1 LATPQAKEVDM
12 AGPRLDRLEAVMMIF
27 LPVDGSKVPNGQLR
41 LKWVQA
47 AITKALMCLG
57 CAN

>member
-1 LATPQAKEVDM
+1 M